1 MRLLIII
8 NTNKIHVGEHYMND
22 AELHELQK
30 KITNVRLEIKEL
42 NEELHDKALYLTELE
57 ELLEETLKKHN
68 KH

>member
-1 MRLLIII
+1 
-8 NTNKIHVGEHYMND
+8 MND

-57 ELLEETLKKHN
+57 ELLEENIKKHN
-68 KH
+68 KN

>member
-1 MRLLIII
+1 M
-8 NTNKIHVGEHYMND
+8 NKENLY
-22 AELHELQK
+22 ELQK